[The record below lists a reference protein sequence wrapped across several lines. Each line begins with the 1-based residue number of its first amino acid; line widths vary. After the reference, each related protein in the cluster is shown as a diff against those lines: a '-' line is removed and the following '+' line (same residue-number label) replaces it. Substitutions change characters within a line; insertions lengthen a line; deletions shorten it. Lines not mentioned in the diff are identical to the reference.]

1 MSETALSDEGV
12 LSEAQMLR
20 DLVRD
25 MNANSERR
33 NEAQLAQQAKD
44 RRSKNIRF
52 TIMVLGIGSM
62 LAFYMYGF
70 FVLNGGLSSSTP
82 SGPYAAVVQLK
93 GTIAEGSPANAITV
107 SRGLSKAFKD
117 PNAEGIVLYINS
129 PGGSPVQSAI
139 IYDRIQAL
147 KAEFPEKKIVT
158 VATDTIA
165 SGAFWV
171 ASATDAI
178 YVDRSTIA
186 GSIGVVS
193 SQFGFSDLI
202 ERYGVERRVF
212 TAGESKAS
220 LDSFSPITDGDREKM
235 AEILGE
241 IHQHFIDS
249 VKTGRGDRLDLTTE
263 GLFEGEVWTG
273 GEAVQFG
280 LVDGLGDIIGV
291 MESEFGVEHA
301 KDYSVRPPVLERLL
315 GLAAESAV
323 DGIAAQ
329 FETLPIQ

>member
-1 MSETALSDEGV
+1 MADQALSEAGA

-20 DLVRD
+20 ELVRD

-33 NEAQLAQQAKD
+33 NEAQLLQQAKD
-44 RRSKNIRF
+44 RRSKNVRF
-52 TIMVLGIGSM
+52 GIMVLGIGSM
-62 LAFYMYGF
+62 LLFYMYGF
-70 FVLNGGLSSSTP
+70 FVLNGGLASSTP

-93 GTIAEGSPANAITV
+93 GTIAEGSAANAITV

-117 PNAEGIVLYINS
+117 PNAKGVVLYINS

-147 KAEFPEKKIVT
+147 KAEYPDKKIIT

-193 SQFGFSDLI
+193 SAFGFSDLI

-220 LDSFSPITDGDREKM
+220 LDSFTPVTDGDREKM
-235 AEILGE
+235 AEILGD
-241 IHQHFIDS
+241 IHQ
-249 VKTGRGDRLDLTTE
+249 
-263 GLFEGEVWTG
+263 
-273 GEAVQFG
+273 
-280 LVDGLGDIIGV
+280 
-291 MESEFGVEHA
+291 
-301 KDYSVRPPVLERLL
+301 
-315 GLAAESAV
+315 
-323 DGIAAQ
+323 
-329 FETLPIQ
+329 